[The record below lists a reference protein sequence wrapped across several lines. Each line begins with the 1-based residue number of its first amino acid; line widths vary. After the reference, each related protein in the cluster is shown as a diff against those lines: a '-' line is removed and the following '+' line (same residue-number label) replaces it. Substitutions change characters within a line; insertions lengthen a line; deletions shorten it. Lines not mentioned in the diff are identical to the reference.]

1 MNTSANG
8 SCRPNTI
15 LTGRR
20 TSHADGIK
28 THGCRCQQCRKPVVV
43 IDESLSTATVIVFR
57 CPACGHHWF
66 TETPKFAGDILRGK
80 A

>member
-1 MNTSANG
+1 MKTETK
-8 SCRPNTI
+8 R
-15 LTGRR
+15 TGVV
-20 TSHADGIK
+20 
-28 THGCRCQQCRKPVVV
+28 CQQCRKPVVV

-80 A
+80 DRA